1 MSRQVNHE
9 NLTTQDEVR
18 RGSDK
23 SFGLVFAFVFALLGL
38 WLLLSAQRI
47 QLWPFV
53 ICILLVLVSFTRPQI
68 LAPFNKLWFLFGRLL
83 HSFVSPIIMGL
94 IFYTTVTP
102 TGLLMRVLGKC
113 PIPLKFDPE
122 AKSYWIKREPP
133 GPKPESMTQQF

>member
-9 NLTTQDEVR
+9 NLTTQGEVR

-23 SFGLVFAFVFALLGL
+23 SFGLVFSFVFALLGL

-102 TGLLMRVLGKC
+102 IGLIMRVLGKR
-113 PIPLKFDPE
+113 PIPLKFNPE
-122 AKSYWIKREPP
+122 TKSYWIKRDPP
-133 GPKPESMTQQF
+133 GPEPESMTQQF

>member
-47 QLWPFV
+47 QLWPFA
-53 ICILLVLVSFTRPQI
+53 ISILLVLVSFTRPQI

-102 TGLLMRVLGKC
+102 IGLIMRVLGKR
-113 PIPLKFDPE
+113 PIPLKFS
-122 AKSYWIKREPP
+122 KGVSH
-133 GPKPESMTQQF
+133 

>member
-38 WLLLSAQRI
+38 WPLLSAQRI

-102 TGLLMRVLGKC
+102 IGLIMRVLGKR
-113 PIPLKFDPE
+113 PIPLKFNPE
-122 AKSYWIKREPP
+122 TKSYWIKRDPP
-133 GPKPESMTQQF
+133 GPEPESMTQQF

>member
-23 SFGLVFAFVFALLGL
+23 SFGLVFSFVFALLGL

-102 TGLLMRVLGKC
+102 IGLIMRVLGKR
-113 PIPLKFDPE
+113 PIPLKFNPE
-122 AKSYWIKREPP
+122 TKSYWIKRDPP
-133 GPKPESMTQQF
+133 GPEPESMTQQF

>member
-9 NLTTQDEVR
+9 NLTTQVEVR

-38 WLLLSAQRI
+38 WLLLTAQRI
-47 QLWPFV
+47 QLWPFA
-53 ICILLVLVSFTRPQI
+53 ISILLLLVSFTRPQI

-102 TGLLMRVLGKC
+102 IGLIMRVLGKR
-113 PIPLKFDPE
+113 PIPLKFNPE
-122 AKSYWIKREPP
+122 TKSYWIKRDPP
-133 GPKPESMTQQF
+133 GPEPESMTQQF

>member
-1 MSRQVNHE
+1 MSRQDIHE
-9 NLTTQDEVR
+9 NLTKQDEVK

-23 SFGLVFAFVFALLGL
+23 SFGLIFAFVFSLLGF

-47 QLWPFV
+47 QFWPFA
-53 ICILLVLVSFTRPQI
+53 ICTLLVLVSFTLPQI

-102 TGLLMRVLGKC
+102 IGLIMRVLGKR
-113 PIPLKFDPE
+113 PIPLKFNPE
-122 AKSYWIKREPP
+122 TKSYWIKREPP
-133 GPKPESMTQQF
+133 GPEPESMTQQF

>member
-1 MSRQVNHE
+1 MSRQDIHE
-9 NLTTQDEVR
+9 NLTKQDEVK

-23 SFGLVFAFVFALLGL
+23 SFGLIFAVVFALLGF

-47 QLWPFV
+47 QLWPFA

-68 LAPFNKLWFLFGRLL
+68 LAPFNKLWFRFGRLL

-102 TGLLMRVLGKC
+102 IGLIMRLLGKR
-113 PIPLKFDPE
+113 PIPLKFNPE

-133 GPKPESMTQQF
+133 GPEPDSMTQQF

>member
-23 SFGLVFAFVFALLGL
+23 SFGLVFSFVFALLGL